1 MRGFLPAF
9 SALVL
14 LAAAAGLNP
23 SPAAPAK
30 SRQVG
35 VMESFNG
42 TPWSHQDRIDM
53 LEFKG
58 GMGMT
63 LGGQKRVRLAL
74 MVVDPLIQAEGGFSL
89 AGRNYPLN
97 PSTCAEVELN

>member
-14 LAAAAGLNP
+14 LAASAGLNP

-30 SRQVG
+30 FRRVG
-35 VMESFNG
+35 VIGGFYG
-42 TPWSHQDRIDM
+42 IPWSHQDRIDM
-53 LEFKG
+53 LEFMG
-58 GMGMT
+58 GMSMT
-63 LGGQKRVRLAL
+63 LGGQERVRLAL